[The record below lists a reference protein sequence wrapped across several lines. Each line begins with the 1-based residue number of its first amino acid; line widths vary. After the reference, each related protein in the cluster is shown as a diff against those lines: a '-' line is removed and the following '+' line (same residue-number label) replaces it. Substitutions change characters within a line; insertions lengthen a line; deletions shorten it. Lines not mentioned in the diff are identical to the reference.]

1 MTKRKAPSS
10 CITADCAAEEPVLLV
25 PPQLTQSAYA
35 LLVKHGL
42 VPRKWHLEGRY
53 GSRTFR
59 PSDYSSPPTPTS
71 QKRKVA
77 KETPVSKDC
86 GASEVVNII
95 DRRMGLP
102 LLESA
107 VVSGK
112 LKMTTD
118 ADADEE
124 MKTLLATPGVE
135 IVRLRVPHPKN
146 APKPEHIDATIHPDR
161 APAKIPLYQRT
172 HKPDVSHKSSA
183 APAFTFMELFSG
195 IGGFGVALETLG
207 GQCLFASEIN
217 KNCNQ
222 VYMNNMA
229 HPPEGGVHGDIYRV
243 PDDAFPAEGRCD
255 LLVAGF
261 PCQPFSRLGA
271 QPGFEDGDRG
281 MLYTQIVR
289 ALKVSRPK
297 AFLLENVQGLAD
309 MGNSLKEILASL
321 NEVGYDVT
329 TEVVSS
335 RGLTVQS
342 RKRLFFVGIMRAD
355 VTDSAATS
363 SKPAK
368 SPQFSFPYI
377 PDLALRARDAIEY
390 DNECNAA
397 VDEFDQYRLSAT
409 QMEQL
414 LSRSKRWK
422 PAKLAWPDTT
432 LDVLDGHYGV
442 TVSKGNSQLV
452 PGSAPANPRVFTP
465 RECARVMGFPNY
477 FQIPNTTA
485 REDVETRRTGHT
497 NDTSRNDNDD
507 NGQDIIAERS
517 HRKRLYLMFGNAV
530 CPPLIAVLA
539 GAVLAEITESNDKE
553 KRRNDWRSKGL
564 EVAVSLSLEAVVE
577 TRREN
582 IILRLAETSIF
593 ATCTSS

>member
-10 CITADCAAEEPVLLV
+10 CIAAAATEEPVLLV

-42 VPRKWHLEGRY
+42 VPRKWHMEGRY

-59 PSDYSSPPTPTS
+59 PSDSPAPTPTS

-77 KETPVSKDC
+77 KETTASKDC
-86 GASEVVNII
+86 GASESV

-107 VVSGK
+107 VANGE
-112 LKMTTD
+112 LAMTTN
-118 ADADEE
+118 ADEE
-124 MKTLLATPGVE
+124 MKALLATPGVE
-135 IVRLRVPHPKN
+135 IVRLRVPHPRN

-161 APAKIPLYQRT
+161 APAKPPQYQRIQ
-172 HKPDVSHKSSA
+172 KPGVADCSSIF
-183 APAFTFMELFSG
+183 AFTFMELFSG
-195 IGGFGVALETLG
+195 IGGFGLALEALG
-207 GQCLFASEIN
+207 GQCLFASEISE
-217 KNCNQ
+217 NCNRI
-222 VYMNNMA
+222 YMNNMA
-229 HPPEGGVHGDIYRV
+229 HPPKGGVHGDIYKV
-243 PDDAFPAEGRCD
+243 PDNAFPSEGQVD

-271 QPGFEDGDRG
+271 QPGFGDGNRG

-289 ALKVSRPK
+289 ALKVSRPR
-297 AFLLENVQGLAD
+297 AFLLENVQGLVD
-309 MGNSLKEILASL
+309 MGDSLKEILASL

-342 RKRLFFVGIMRAD
+342 RKRLFFVGILRINTAD
-355 VTDSAATS
+355 GTAE
-363 SKPAK
+363 PAK
-368 SPQFSFPYI
+368 KIPQFLFPYV
-377 PDLALRARDAIEY
+377 PDLALRAQDVIEY
-390 DNECNAA
+390 DNECKTA
-397 VDEFDQYRLSAT
+397 VDEFDQYRLSAA

-465 RECARVMGFPNY
+465 RECARVMGFPNW
-477 FQIPNTTA
+477 FKIPKTTA
-485 REDVETRRTGHT
+485 REDDETRTAHT
-497 NDTSRNDNDD
+497 NDTTRNESDD
-507 NGQDIIAERS
+507 TEQNIVAERS
-517 HRKRLYLMFGNAV
+517 HRKRLFLMFGNAV

-539 GAVLAEITESNDKE
+539 GAVLAKIMDGSDNKE
-553 KRRNDWRSKGL
+553 RSRNDWKSKSL
-564 EVAVSLSLEAVVE
+564 EVAVSLSLEAVIE

-582 IILRLAETSIF
+582 IIQRLAQTSTI
-593 ATCTSS
+593 ALKDEK

>member
-1 MTKRKAPSS
+1 MKRKAPSS
-10 CITADCAAEEPVLLV
+10 CIAVDGGAEEPVLLV
-25 PPQLTQSAYA
+25 PPRLTQSAYA

-59 PSDYSSPPTPTS
+59 PSDYASPALTPPS
-71 QKRKVA
+71 QKRKMT
-77 KETPVSKDC
+77 KETAASKD
-86 GASEVVNII
+86 GGEADSI

-107 VVSGK
+107 VVNGE
-112 LKMTTD
+112 LAMTTD
-118 ADADEE
+118 PDEE

-161 APAKIPLYQRT
+161 APAKIPLYRRIR
-172 HKPDVSHKSSA
+172 KPDVSRNSGA
-183 APAFTFMELFSG
+183 TPAFTFMELFSG
-195 IGGFGVALETLG
+195 IGGFGVALEALG

-229 HPPEGGVHGDIYRV
+229 HPPKDGVHGDIYKV
-243 PDDAFPAEGRCD
+243 PDDAFPAEGQCD

-289 ALKVSRPK
+289 ALKVSCPK

-309 MGNSLKEILASL
+309 MGDSLKEILVSL

-342 RKRLFFVGIMRAD
+342 RKRLFFVGILRAD
-355 VTDSAATS
+355 TVASAGES
-363 SKPAK
+363 AK
-368 SPQFSFPYI
+368 KRPQFSFPYVS
-377 PDLALRARDAIEY
+377 DLALRARDVIEY
-390 DNECNAA
+390 DCNTA
-397 VDEFDQYRLSAT
+397 VDEFDQYRLSAA

-452 PGSAPANPRVFTP
+452 PGAAPSNPRVFTP
-465 RECARVMGFPNY
+465 KECARVMGFPSW
-477 FQIPNTTA
+477 FEIPKTTA
-485 REDVETRRTGHT
+485 REDDETRTVHA
-497 NDTSRNDNDD
+497 NDTTRNDNYETD
-507 NGQDIIAERS
+507 QDIVAERS

-530 CPPLIAVLA
+530 CPPVIAVLA
-539 GAVLAEITESNDKE
+539 GAVLAEIMDGNDN
-553 KRRNDWRSKGL
+553 RRSCIDWRSKGL
-564 EVAVSLSLEAVVE
+564 EVAVSLSLEAIIETQRETIIQRLVE
-577 TRREN
+577 TN
-582 IILRLAETSIF
+582 IIALKDES
-593 ATCTSS
+593 

>member
-25 PPQLTQSAYA
+25 PPQLTRSAYA

-42 VPRKWHLEGRY
+42 VPRKWHMEGRY

-59 PSDYSSPPTPTS
+59 PSDYASPPTPTS
-71 QKRKVA
+71 QKRKMK
-77 KETPVSKDC
+77 KEATASKDC
-86 GASEVVNII
+86 ESASERI

-107 VVSGK
+107 VVNGE
-112 LKMTTD
+112 LAMTT
-118 ADADEE
+118 DADEE

-135 IVRLRVPHPKN
+135 ISRLRVPHPKN

-161 APAKIPLYQRT
+161 APAKLPLYRRIHRPGIADNSGAT
-172 HKPDVSHKSSA
+172 
-183 APAFTFMELFSG
+183 PAFTFMELFSG
-195 IGGFGVALETLG
+195 IGGFGLALEALG

-222 VYMNNMA
+222 VYMNNMT
-229 HPPEGGVHGDIYRV
+229 HPLKDGVHGDIYKV

-289 ALKVSRPK
+289 ALKVSRPN

-309 MGNSLKEILASL
+309 MGDSLKEILASL

-342 RKRLFFVGIMRAD
+342 RKRLFFVGILRANT
-355 VTDSAATS
+355 TDGTGEL
-363 SKPAK
+363 AK
-368 SPQFSFPYI
+368 KRPQFSFPYV
-377 PDLALRARDAIEY
+377 PDLALRAQDAIEY
-390 DNECNAA
+390 DNKCNMA
-397 VDEFDQYRLSAT
+397 VDEFDQYRLSAA
-409 QMEQL
+409 QMGQL
-414 LSRSKRWK
+414 LGRSKRWK

-465 RECARVMGFPNY
+465 RECARVMGFPIW
-477 FQIPNTTA
+477 FDIPNTTA
-485 REDVETRRTGHT
+485 REDDETRTGHSK
-497 NDTSRNDNDD
+497 DTSRNVSDETDQN
-507 NGQDIIAERS
+507 IVAKRS

-539 GAVLAEITESNDKE
+539 GAVLAEIMGGNDK
-553 KRRNDWRSKGL
+553 RGSCIDWRSKGL
-564 EVAVSLSLEAVVE
+564 EVALSLSMEAVIE
-577 TRREN
+577 TRREP
-582 IILRLAETSIF
+582 IIQRLAENNII
-593 ATCTSS
+593 ATKL

>member
-1 MTKRKAPSS
+1 MTKRKAPSP
-10 CITADCAAEEPVLLV
+10 CITAAAAEEPVLLV
-25 PPQLTQSAYA
+25 PPQLTKSAYA

-59 PSDYSSPPTPTS
+59 PSDFSSPPTPTS
-71 QKRKVA
+71 QKRKMK
-77 KETPVSKDC
+77 KEATASKDC
-86 GASEVVNII
+86 DSASESI

-107 VVSGK
+107 VVNGE
-112 LKMTTD
+112 LAMTT
-118 ADADEE
+118 DADEE

-135 IVRLRVPHPKN
+135 IIRRRVPHPKN

-161 APAKIPLYQRT
+161 APAKIPLYRRI
-172 HKPDVSHKSSA
+172 HKPDISHNSGA
-183 APAFTFMELFSG
+183 TTAFTFMELFSG
-195 IGGFGVALETLG
+195 IGGFGVALEALG

-222 VYMNNMA
+222 VYMSNMA
-229 HPPEGGVHGDIYRV
+229 HPLKDEVHGDIYNI
-243 PDDAFPAEGRCD
+243 PDDAFPAEGRCN

-281 MLYTQIVR
+281 MLYSQIVR
-289 ALKVSRPK
+289 ALKVSRPRT
-297 AFLLENVQGLAD
+297 FLLENVQGLAD
-309 MGNSLKEILASL
+309 MGDSLKEILASL
-321 NEVGYDVT
+321 NDVGYDVT

-335 RGLTVQS
+335 RGLTAQS
-342 RKRLFFVGIMRAD
+342 RKRLFFVGILRND
-355 VTDSAATS
+355 YTG
-363 SKPAK
+363 KPAK
-368 SPQFSFPYI
+368 KRPQFSFPYV
-377 PDLALRARDAIEY
+377 PDLALRAQDAIEY
-390 DNECNAA
+390 DNYCDTEA
-397 VDEFDQYRLSAT
+397 DEYANYHLSAA

-465 RECARVMGFPNY
+465 RECARVMGFPNW
-477 FQIPNTTA
+477 FKIPNTTA
-485 REDVETRRTGHT
+485 REDDETRTGHT
-497 NDTSRNDNDD
+497 NDTSRNDNDETD
-507 NGQDIIAERS
+507 QNIVAERS

-539 GAVLAEITESNDKE
+539 GAVLAEIMGGNDK
-553 KRRNDWRSKGL
+553 RGSCIDWRSKGL
-564 EVAVSLSLEAVVE
+564 EVALSLSLEAVIE
-577 TRREN
+577 TRRET
-582 IILRLAETSIF
+582 IIQRLAETNII
-593 ATCTSS
+593 ATSS

>member
-1 MTKRKAPSS
+1 MPKRKAPSS
-10 CITADCAAEEPVLLV
+10 CITAATAAEEPVLLV
-25 PPQLTQSAYA
+25 PPQLTKSAFA

-42 VPRKWHLEGRY
+42 VPRKWHMEGRY

-59 PSDYSSPPTPTS
+59 PSDYEDSVPSS

-77 KETPVSKDC
+77 NEPTK
-86 GASEVVNII
+86 SEDGSSTGSI

-102 LLESA
+102 LLGSA
-107 VVSGK
+107 VGK
-112 LKMTTD
+112 DKLATT

-135 IVRLRVPHPKN
+135 VVRLRVPHPKN

-161 APAKIPLYQRT
+161 APAKPPRYQRM
-172 HKPDVSHKSSA
+172 HKPSVADNADA
-183 APAFTFMELFSG
+183 APAFRFMELFSG
-195 IGGFGVALETLG
+195 IGGFGLALEALG

-217 KNCNQ
+217 ENCNEI
-222 VYMNNMA
+222 YMNNMA
-229 HPPEGGVHGDIYRV
+229 HPPEGGVHGDIYKV
-243 PDDAFPAEGRCD
+243 PDDAFPKEGQCD

-271 QPGFEDGDRG
+271 QPGFDDGDRG

-297 AFLLENVQGLAD
+297 AFLLENVQGLVD
-309 MGNSLKEILASL
+309 MGDSLKEILASL
-321 NEVGYDVT
+321 DEVGYDVN

-342 RKRLFFVGIMRAD
+342 RKRLFFVGILRAD
-355 VTDSAATS
+355 PVKKNPPFA
-363 SKPAK
+363 
-368 SPQFSFPYI
+368 FPHV
-377 PDLALRARDAIEY
+377 PDLALRAQDVIEY
-390 DNECNAA
+390 DKECDKE
-397 VDEFDQYRLSAT
+397 VDEFAKYRLSAA

-465 RECARVMGFPNY
+465 RECARVMGFPNW
-477 FQIPNTTA
+477 FEIPETTA
-485 REDVETRRTGHT
+485 REDDETRGDYTA
-497 NDTSRNDNDD
+497 NDNTGEND
-507 NGQDIIAERS
+507 QDIIAERS

-530 CPPLIAVLA
+530 CPPVIAVLA
-539 GAVLAEITESNDKE
+539 GAVLAEIIITGDDDE
-553 KRRNDWRSKGL
+553 RTCIDWRAKGL
-564 EVAVSLSLEAVVE
+564 EAAISLSLEAILE
-577 TRREN
+577 CRREA
-582 IILRLAETSIF
+582 ILQRLLETNNVVK
-593 ATCTSS
+593 